1 MKELPKYGFL
11 TSGPGFEGIKVIQL
25 ERPYFIASIYE
36 VKAHDAERVDCLLE
50 DMAQGRYPISKVKG
64 YTVFLKMYSSLEPNS
79 NRELQQAVLNEM
91 AEFVLNERVLKK
103 IGQFRGCDETGR
115 ATRYCERVKTD
126 EIRLRK
132 RKHRPNE

>member
-36 VKAHDAERVDCLLE
+36 VKTHDAERVDSLLE

-64 YTVFLKMYSSLEPNS
+64 FTVFLKMYSSLEPNS
-79 NRELQQAVLNEM
+79 NRELQQAILNEM
-91 AEFVLNERVLKK
+91 ADFVLTERIQVKP
-103 IGQFRGCDETGR
+103 GQFRVYDESR
-115 ATRYCERVKTD
+115 ATIQAPIERQAVV
-126 EIRLRK
+126 LRE
-132 RKHRPNE
+132 RRRRTND

>member
-36 VKAHDAERVDCLLE
+36 VKAHDAERVDSLLE

-91 AEFVLNERVLKK
+91 AEFVLTERIQAKL
-103 IGQFRGCDETGR
+103 GQFRAYDENRVTPIVFNGDR
-115 ATRYCERVKTD
+115 PKEYKLRER
-126 EIRLRK
+126 RK
-132 RKHRPNE
+132 KD

>member
-36 VKAHDAERVDCLLE
+36 VKTHDAERVDSLLE

-79 NRELQQAVLNEM
+79 NRELQQSVLNEM
-91 AEFVLNERVLKK
+91 AEFVLAERIQAKL
-103 IGQFRGCDETGR
+103 GQFRAYNQNRIAPIVCDGEQPKTYKLR
-115 ATRYCERVKTD
+115 ER
-126 EIRLRK
+126 RK
-132 RKHRPNE
+132 KD

>member
-36 VKAHDAERVDCLLE
+36 VKTHDAERVDSLLE

-64 YTVFLKMYSSLEPNS
+64 FTVFLKMYSSLEPNS
-79 NRELQQAVLNEM
+79 NRELQQAILNEM
-91 AEFVLNERVLKK
+91 ADFVLTERIQVKS
-103 IGQFRGCDETGR
+103 GQFRVYDESRVTIQ
-115 ATRYCERVKTD
+115 APIERQQ
-126 EIRLRK
+126 
-132 RKHRPNE
+132 